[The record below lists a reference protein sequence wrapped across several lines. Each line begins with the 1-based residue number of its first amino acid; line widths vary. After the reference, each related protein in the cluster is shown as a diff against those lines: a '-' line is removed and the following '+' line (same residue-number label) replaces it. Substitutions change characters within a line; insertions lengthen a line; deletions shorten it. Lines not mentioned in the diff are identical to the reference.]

1 MGGRGRS
8 NFRRVKGKE
17 VLSPS
22 PYPPPSI
29 GSFNSE
35 ALSLVI
41 EPEWEASMMELG
53 KESRWL
59 ADNKVS
65 INGEIHG
72 PPNFSPFRP
81 INRDSRRKGVIPVR
95 EIIFRTYCAHETIR
109 GPRSLQIVKC
119 DPKFFQRK
127 NCCCFR
133 QFQFEYSPLF
143 PLSSLV
149 FARCE

>member
-1 MGGRGRS
+1 MSRISRWGDGGEVIFAGS
-8 NFRRVKGKE
+8 KE
-17 VLSPS
+17 KRFLA
-22 PYPPPSI
+22 PPPTSI

-95 EIIFRTYCAHETIR
+95 CSI
-109 GPRSLQIVKC
+109 P
-119 DPKFFQRK
+119 
-127 NCCCFR
+127 
-133 QFQFEYSPLF
+133 
-143 PLSSLV
+143 
-149 FARCE
+149 